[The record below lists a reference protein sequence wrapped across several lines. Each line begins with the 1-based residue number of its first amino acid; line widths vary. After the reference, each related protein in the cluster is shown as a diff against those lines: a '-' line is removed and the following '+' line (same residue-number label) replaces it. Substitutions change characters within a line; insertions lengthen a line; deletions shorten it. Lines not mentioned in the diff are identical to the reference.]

1 MYSNDEIMKQL
12 NQKDDTCH
20 DESEKECYAF
30 CLNIQKKIK
39 KNL

>member
-1 MYSNDEIMKQL
+1 MYSNDEIMKKKKK
-12 NQKDDTCH
+12 KDDTCH

-39 KNL
+39 QNL